1 MVKGGW
7 IWRQALWLYS
17 QSFFISLSCRFL
29 YDMHSPR
36 SGDGRG
42 VSFGRIY
49 TKDGTL
55 AVTTSQEGLI
65 RLTKAEQEKLRTKEG
80 DAKL

>member
-1 MVKGGW
+1 
-7 IWRQALWLYS
+7 
-17 QSFFISLSCRFL
+17 
-29 YDMHSPR
+29 MHSPR

-49 TKDGTL
+49 TKGGML

-65 RLTKAEQEKLRTKEG
+65 RLTKTEQEKLRLENA

>member
-1 MVKGGW
+1 MNLVTMSLCVLK
-7 IWRQALWLYS
+7 
-17 QSFFISLSCRFL
+17 ISSRFL

-65 RLTKAEQEKLRTKEG
+65 RLTKAEQEKRRINDG
-80 DAKL
+80 DSKL